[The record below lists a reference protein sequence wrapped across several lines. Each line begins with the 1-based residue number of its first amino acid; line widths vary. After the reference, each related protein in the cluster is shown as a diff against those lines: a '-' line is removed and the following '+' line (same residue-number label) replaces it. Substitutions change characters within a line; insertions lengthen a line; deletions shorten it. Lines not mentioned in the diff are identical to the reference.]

1 MTRQF
6 LEFEQPIEELNQ
18 KIEAL
23 RMVGSDNEVNLS
35 EEIARLEA
43 KCSELTENIFSR
55 LEPWQ
60 IAQMA
65 RHPLRPQTTDY
76 VERIFTDFQE
86 LHGDRSYS
94 SAPAIIGGMA
104 RLNGEPVMVLGHQKG
119 KRTKEKVYRNFG
131 MARPEE
137 YRKAL
142 RLMRMAEKFKM
153 PVVTFIDTAG
163 AYPGIGAEE
172 RNQSEAIARN
182 LFAMSRIKTPI
193 VCIVTGEAG
202 SGGALA
208 IGVGDKIIMLQFSIY
223 SVISPEGCASILW
236 KDASKASEAARAM
249 GITADR
255 IFENE
260 LVDMVVPEPL
270 GGAHR
275 DVDEMAS
282 RLKRLLT
289 SELQALKKVPLDQL
303 IELRY
308 QKFMAMGACD

>member
-1 MTRQF
+1 
-6 LEFEQPIEELNQ
+6 
-18 KIEAL
+18 
-23 RMVGSDNEVNLS
+23 
-35 EEIARLEA
+35 
-43 KCSELTENIFSR
+43 
-55 LEPWQ
+55 
-60 IAQMA
+60 
-65 RHPLRPQTTDY
+65 
-76 VERIFTDFQE
+76 
-86 LHGDRSYS
+86 
-94 SAPAIIGGMA
+94 MA

-208 IGVGDKIIMLQFSIY
+208 IG
-223 SVISPEGCASILW
+223 SVIRLLCCNSAFIQSFLL
-236 KDASKASEAARAM
+236 R
-249 GITADR
+249 
-255 IFENE
+255 
-260 LVDMVVPEPL
+260 
-270 GGAHR
+270 GAPQ
-275 DVDEMAS
+275 S
-282 RLKRLLT
+282 FGKTPLKRVKPRVLWELLQT
-289 SELQALKKVPLDQL
+289 EYSKMNWL
-303 IELRY
+303 IW
-308 QKFMAMGACD
+308 

>member
-43 KCSELTENIFSR
+43 KCLELTENIFSR

-76 VERIFTDFQE
+76 IERIFTDFQE

-255 IFENE
+255 IFENG

-289 SELQALKKVPLDQL
+289 SELQSLKKVPLDQL

>member
-76 VERIFTDFQE
+76 IERIFTDFQE

-182 LFAMSRIKTPI
+182 LFSMSRIKTPI

-289 SELQALKKVPLDQL
+289 SELQSLKKVPLDQL

>member
-76 VERIFTDFQE
+76 IERIFTDFQE

-249 GITADR
+249 GITADK
-255 IFENE
+255 IFENG

-289 SELQALKKVPLDQL
+289 SELQSLKKVPLDQL